1 MKHPHFYADFQVS
14 GRIFYLH
21 PDTYRARRLWKAA
34 QHRGGQVP
42 PCALGVE
49 SGLVYV
55 LLMGIP
61 LQMRGNR
68 RIVVPPLPT
77 LYL

>member
-1 MKHPHFYADFQVS
+1 MQICYLS
-14 GRIFYLH
+14 GRIFYGR
-21 PDTYRARRLWKAA
+21 PDTSRARRLWKAA

-42 PCALGVE
+42 PCAMGVE
-49 SGLVYV
+49 AGLVYV

-68 RIVVPPLPT
+68 RIVVALLPI
-77 LYL
+77 LYLKGN